1 MLKHVNLLMQEII
14 IMLLGC
20 IKPLLLPIEF
30 ILINAPLSNKSPSH
44 FLWEKGGQMPPK
56 MALGHWTFSMFAQI
70 LSLFRTCELQ
80 HPRGRLLE

>member
-20 IKPLLLPIEF
+20 IKTLLLPTVF
-30 ILINAPLSNKSPSH
+30 ISINAPLSSKRLSH

-56 MALGHWTFSMFAQI
+56 MALGHWMFCMFAQI

-80 HPRGRLLE
+80 HPRGTY